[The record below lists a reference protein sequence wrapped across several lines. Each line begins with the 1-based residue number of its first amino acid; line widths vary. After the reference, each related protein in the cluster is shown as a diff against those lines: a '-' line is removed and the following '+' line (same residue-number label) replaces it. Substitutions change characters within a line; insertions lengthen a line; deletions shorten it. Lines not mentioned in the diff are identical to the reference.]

1 MRENRTE
8 EFFSLAR
15 SLDVDRLQAR
25 PASITS
31 QGIGSSTSPQ
41 QDGNGS
47 SSTVASASVGRY
59 GGGSAAVQR
68 NRPPQANSELRSFH
82 VAAGEISKD
91 IAATSA
97 MLSELTQLVKSKSLF
112 VDDSSKVNMLVVRIK
127 GNIENLNGR
136 LDEAA
141 EVISHQKRRLGRH
154 SQAGQEASNLV
165 GQLQEEFVEATAGF
179 KKVLQERT
187 DTLKDTTDQ
196 KRRVYGA
203 AEGTPY
209 ESGGPDPS
217 LVSLENKPIV
227 YEQQPPQGSAA
238 LPSSA
243 AFGGGAGGGAGH
255 AAPSSGPS
263 SFPTI
268 DLTSQY
274 GSGGGGSMSAG
285 ESTGSLPRPHGARG
299 EGGGSDYTTP
309 GMRYRRQASEPI
321 PSYSGST
328 STYAPMGGVGGGTG
342 TGAEPMT
349 PLDIQRMEQASGQDQ
364 MMQLIP
370 DQDYLRERADA
381 MSTVET
387 NIVELGTIF
396 NKLAVMVS
404 EHREMV
410 QRVEDNVDDANT
422 NIMLSMETLTDTLNN
437 LRTNKQL
444 FMKVFSVLVLFIV
457 LFITFF
463 A

>member
-1 MRENRTE
+1 MRDDRTE
-8 EFFSLAR
+8 EFFSLAQ

-31 QGIGSSTSPQ
+31 QGIGSTPH
-41 QDGNGS
+41 QD
-47 SSTVASASVGRY
+47 SSTVAAASVGRY
-59 GGGSAAVQR
+59 GGSQR
-68 NRPPQANSELRSFH
+68 NPQANSELRSFH

-97 MLSELTQLVKSKSLF
+97 MLSELTQLVKAKSLF
-112 VDDSSKVNMLVVRIK
+112 VDDSSKVNTLVVRIK

-141 EVISHQKRRLGRH
+141 AVIAHQKRRLGRN

-165 GQLQEEFVEATAGF
+165 GQLQEEFVQATTGF

-203 AEGTPY
+203 EGAQY
-209 ESGGPDPS
+209 DSGGLDPS

-227 YEQQPPQGSAA
+227 YEQQASAPNLSQSA
-238 LPSSA
+238 L
-243 AFGGGAGGGAGH
+243 GGH
-255 AAPSSGPS
+255 APSSVPS

-274 GSGGGGSMSAG
+274 GGMSAG
-285 ESTGSLPRPHGARG
+285 ESTASLPRPHGARG

-309 GMRYRRQASEPI
+309 GMRYRRQTSEPI
-321 PSYSGST
+321 PSFSGSA
-328 STYAPMGGVGGGTG
+328 STYAPYGGNHGGAGGVD
-342 TGAEPMT
+342 ASPMT

-410 QRVEDNVDDANT
+410 QRVEDNVDDANS
-422 NIMLSMETLTDTLNN
+422 NIMLSMETLTDTLAN

-444 FMKVFSVLVLFIV
+444 ALKVFSVLVLFIV
-457 LFITFF
+457 MFITFF